1 MLLIFKFVP
10 LKDVSEHKL
19 KRRRTASLLNFFNE
33 FEAEEADMEKIV
45 FKEDNSVCGLSGQM
59 GMSL

>member
-10 LKDVSEHKL
+10 LKEVSERKL
-19 KRRRTASLLNFFNE
+19 KSRRTASLFNFFNE

-45 FKEDNSVCGLSGQM
+45 FKEDNSVFGLSGQM